1 MPLCLSA
8 CKQAFCSK
16 SFPAHA
22 FRGLILCS
30 LRAMLEAK
38 DFYEMPPPAKQM
50 VSMITILVSIGSIPV
65 LTFLVCPAWAAT
77 RRLKDPPMEKVSGR
91 RTELTYKVV
100 SGRMTLPNK
109 RKFNAIRILCSR
121 RGGHEMKVVV
131 LTREGLQGMS
141 LCGIERK
148 IQKM

>member
-1 MPLCLSA
+1 
-8 CKQAFCSK
+8 
-16 SFPAHA
+16 
-22 FRGLILCS
+22 
-30 LRAMLEAK
+30 MLEAK

-91 RTELTYKVV
+91 RTELTYRVV
-100 SGRMTLPNK
+100 SGRMTLPHK